1 MLTMPPAGRN
11 GLRTY
16 TIRRRFIDLSEP
28 YIEPRGAIDAEIELP
43 DRRLRVIVTHLGL
56 RMRERYRQACK
67 LRTALAAAPGH
78 PAVLLRD
85 FNDWFPTKP
94 TLKQLTDLC
103 RRTAS
108 PRSYPS
114 APPSSAT
121 RLSHA
126 AWNCDS
132 GGFLPSQSAIEDRF
146 GPSAGLRTIARLT
159 RAAGELR
166 SRTARDL
173 SEITHCPFPLQ
184 S

>member
-1 MLTMPPAGRN
+1 MLIMPPAGRN
-11 GLRTY
+11 GLRIY
-16 TIRRRFIDLSEP
+16 TIRRRIIDLSEP

-78 PAVLLRD
+78 PAVLLGD

-94 TLKQLTDLC
+94 TLKPLTDLC

-114 APPSSAT
+114 RRPVPALDQVMLLGIGTVEVSCHRSP
-121 RLSHA
+121 LSRIASDH
-126 AWNCDS
+126 
-132 GGFLPSQSAIEDRF
+132 LPVVGQ
-146 GPSAGLRTIARLT
+146 LR
-159 RAAGELR
+159 G
-166 SRTARDL
+166 
-173 SEITHCPFPLQ
+173 
-184 S
+184 